1 MKIIVNNEKANS
13 IIDTGDANIDE
24 VFDMFIGALIQQG
37 YIINNIYEALEV
49 RYKEFQSLMETHYE
63 GR

>member
-1 MKIIVNNEKANS
+1 MKIIVNNKKANS

-49 RYKEFQSLMETHYE
+49 RYKEFKSLKETHYE
-63 GR
+63 G

>member
-49 RYKEFQSLMETHYE
+49 RYKEFQSLKETHYE
-63 GR
+63 G

>member
-1 MKIIVNNEKANS
+1 MKIIVNNENANS

-49 RYKEFQSLMETHYE
+49 RYKEFQSLKETHYE
-63 GR
+63 G